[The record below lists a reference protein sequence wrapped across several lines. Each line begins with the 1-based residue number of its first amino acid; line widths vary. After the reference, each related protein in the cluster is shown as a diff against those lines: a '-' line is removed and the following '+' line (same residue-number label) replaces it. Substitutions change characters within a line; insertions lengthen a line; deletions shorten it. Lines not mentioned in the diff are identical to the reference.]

1 MPRNTIFLPVSSNV
15 EFNRGSSDAP
25 LGTPTGFTATPRNSK
40 VELQWNAIIGVLRY
54 HIYFNT
60 TGGVTVSDTKIKVF
74 SPEITFEHTG
84 LINGTTY
91 FYKIASGGPGGESAL
106 SSEIS
111 VTPTLFLSTS
121 SLIFDGVDERVN
133 ISDIPGL
140 ETDTT
145 MSIGLWVK
153 SNGLTGTFRNL
164 FAGGDDSSL
173 NPRIQ
178 ILISDSNLYAFFIRD
193 NAGLDSGVIEGNAED
208 DSWHFLVLVR
218 NGSSWKLF
226 DNASISANTTY
237 TPGTI
242 NLGRFDLA
250 ALTSNAINSGFLLGL
265 MDEVAVWN
273 INLSSDDITR
283 LYNSGNPTDLLS
295 DATSTSLLHWWRMG
309 DGDTFPTILDS
320 KGSNNGTM
328 INMEVGDIINDVP

>member
-1 MPRNTIFLPVSSNV
+1 M
-15 EFNRGSSDAP
+15 
-25 LGTPTGFTATPRNSK
+25 
-40 VELQWNAIIGVLRY
+40 
-54 HIYFNT
+54 
-60 TGGVTVSDTKIKVF
+60 
-74 SPEITFEHTG
+74 
-84 LINGTTY
+84 
-91 FYKIASGGPGGESAL
+91 
-106 SSEIS
+106 
-111 VTPTLFLSTS
+111 
-121 SLIFDGVDERVN
+121 
-133 ISDIPGL
+133 
-140 ETDTT
+140 
-145 MSIGLWVK
+145 
-153 SNGLTGTFRNL
+153 
-164 FAGGDDSSL
+164 
-173 NPRIQ
+173 
-178 ILISDSNLYAFFIRD
+178 
-193 NAGLDSGVIEGNAED
+193 IEGNAED

-328 INMEVGDIINDVP
+328 INMEVGDIVNDVP